1 MVIRVECLYFIIF
14 AYFVT
19 FISNDQ
25 LHSTDNSESEQSLG
39 SMSGEEDEEDS
50 SLNDEE
56 MMVDEEQDDEDDE
69 DESVGSEDI
78 KTTEEVEEELSALG
92 SFKAKMKSGTDTHQ
106 PGQKFR

>member
-14 AYFVT
+14 AYLVT
-19 FISNDQ
+19 FISND
-25 LHSTDNSESEQSLG
+25 HSTDNSESEQSLG

-56 MMVDEEQDDEDDE
+56 MMVDEQGDEDDE

-92 SFKAKMKSGTDTHQ
+92 SFKAKMKSGTVTHQ

>member
-1 MVIRVECLYFIIF
+1 
-14 AYFVT
+14 
-19 FISNDQ
+19 
-25 LHSTDNSESEQSLG
+25 
-39 SMSGEEDEEDS
+39 MSGDEDEDS

-56 MMVDEEQDDEDDE
+56 MMVEEEQGDE

-92 SFKAKMKSGTDTHQ
+92 SFKAKMKSSTDTQQ